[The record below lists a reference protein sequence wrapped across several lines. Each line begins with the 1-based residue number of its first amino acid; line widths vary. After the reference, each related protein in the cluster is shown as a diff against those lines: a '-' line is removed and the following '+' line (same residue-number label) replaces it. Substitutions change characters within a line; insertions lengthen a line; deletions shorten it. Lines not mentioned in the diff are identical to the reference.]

1 MIHVKNARRAV
12 IVLCIALAAA
22 GVRCGGSS
30 RDHAEGDLRA
40 HMHSDAGG
48 SAPRVRERDAEHYEN
63 EDHEGEEGHDQ
74 ESLLEMTEEEVG
86 RLGIEVLAAAPG
98 GIGRTI
104 DLLGEIVL
112 NGDRVV
118 HVVPRVGG
126 IVRNVYKH
134 LGDEVVRGEIMAVI
148 ESRELADA
156 TAEYLAS
163 RERLE
168 LARTVFQREEALWR
182 KGISSEQEY
191 LDAEQDV
198 AEAGISERAAR
209 QKLLALGL
217 SGEFLE
223 ELPSRTESNWTRYE
237 IRATT
242 SGTVIRKQISLGEVI
257 GEDAEVYVI
266 ADLDTVWV
274 DINVYQNDLPF
285 VRKGGAVSLT
295 PAGSAI
301 PVEGVI
307 GYVGPVIGRE
317 TRTALACVILPN
329 PENTLR
335 PGTFVTATV
344 SVEKEYVPIAVPAE
358 AVQVLDGES
367 IVFVWTGS
375 GFDTRLVETGR
386 SSGVMVEI
394 VSGLEQGRRYAARGA
409 FNLKAKLVTS
419 SLDGHAGHGH

>member
-1 MIHVKNARRAV
+1 MIHVKNARLAV
-12 IVLCIALAAA
+12 IVLCSALAAA

-30 RDHAEGDLRA
+30 QDHAESDLRA
-40 HMHSDAGG
+40 RMHADAGDG
-48 SAPRVRERDAEHYEN
+48 TAGGGERDAEYHED
-63 EDHEGEEGHDQ
+63 EDHEGEGDHDQ
-74 ESLLEMTEEEVG
+74 GSLLEMTEEEVV

-98 GIGRTI
+98 GLGRTI

-134 LGDEVVRGEIMAVI
+134 LGDEVVRGEVMAVI

-156 TAEYLAS
+156 TAEYLAA

-168 LARTVFQREEALWR
+168 LARTVVQREEALWR

-198 AEAGISERAAR
+198 SEAGISERAAR

-223 ELPSRTESNWTRYE
+223 EMPARTESNWTRYE

-242 SGTVIRKQISLGEVI
+242 SGTIIRKQISLGEVI
-257 GEDAEVYVI
+257 GEDAEVYVV

-285 VRKGGAVSLT
+285 VSKGQPVTLT
-295 PAGSAI
+295 PAGGAI

-317 TRTALACVILPN
+317 TRTALARVILPN
-329 PENTLR
+329 PESALR

-344 SVEKEYVPIAVPAE
+344 SVEEEYVPVAVPAD

-367 IVFVWTGS
+367 IVFVWTDS
-375 GFDTRLVETGR
+375 GFDTRPVVTGR

-394 VSGLEQGRRYAARGA
+394 ISGLEQGQRYAARGA
-409 FNLKAKLVTS
+409 FNLKAKLVTG